1 MEKKFEVLIE
11 IITKY
16 IELLEYISENPN
28 NDELI
33 TLFKNFEKTLDD
45 LQLLTFI
52 KNLIN
57 IYN

>member
-1 MEKKFEVLIE
+1 MEKKYEVLIE

-16 IELLEYISENPN
+16 IELLEYIGENPN

-45 LQLLTFI
+45 LQLLIFI